1 VDEEK
6 LVGATASVAA
16 PAGDAPALQFL
27 SFNDPIFRL
36 VKKRSVCV
44 IFETVF
50 TNGVGQ
56 RHCKI
61 SNQKEPILMKRTT
74 SVILAMMLASSGAAF
89 GADAAT
95 LWAQNCAS
103 CHGKDGSGNTAMGK
117 KLGVKDYTKTQSFS
131 DAEAANVIKNGKG
144 KMKAYGGKLSDA
156 DVKALVA
163 YVRSLKK

>member
-1 VDEEK
+1 
-6 LVGATASVAA
+6 
-16 PAGDAPALQFL
+16 
-27 SFNDPIFRL
+27 
-36 VKKRSVCV
+36 
-44 IFETVF
+44 
-50 TNGVGQ
+50 
-56 RHCKI
+56 
-61 SNQKEPILMKRTT
+61 MKRTT

-89 GADAAT
+89 GADAGT

-117 KLGVKDYTKTQSFS
+117 KLGVQDYTKSQSFS

-144 KMKAYGGKLSDA
+144 KMKGYKAKLSDA